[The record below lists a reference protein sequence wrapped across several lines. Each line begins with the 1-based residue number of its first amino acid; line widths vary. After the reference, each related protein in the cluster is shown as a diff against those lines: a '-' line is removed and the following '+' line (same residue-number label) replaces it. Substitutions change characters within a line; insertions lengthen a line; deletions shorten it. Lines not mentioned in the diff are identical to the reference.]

1 MLSKR
6 WIINYLLFTLI
17 IVFTWIGYNNPIRE
31 DQKLES
37 NFITSIKAR
46 DVNRIRIETADQTL
60 ELQRRGA
67 QWQIESPVKWPA
79 NNVAVERVATITE
92 TQPHSQLPSSQID
105 LATLGLVI
113 PKAAATLNDTT
124 LLFGDTNPIGNRRYL
139 LIGSQVYLVTDI
151 HFALINQGLFGLI
164 DQRLLPS
171 SLQAS
176 RLKSL
181 KFDLNNEQGD
191 WLNIDPESDQAA
203 INELIN
209 NWQTLPA
216 SKVSDYNPNQMPL
229 SKVSATVTG
238 EQAIEFYVL
247 SISPE
252 IIIARPDLGI
262 QYHFPDHRYYG
273 LLAFSQDD
281 SVNTDE
287 TN

>member
-31 DQKLES
+31 DQKLDS
-37 NFITSIKAR
+37 NFLTSIKAR
-46 DVNRIRIETADQTL
+46 DVSRIRLQTADLTL
-60 ELQRRGA
+60 ELQESGA
-67 QWQIESPVKWPA
+67 QWQIESPIKWPA

-92 TQPHSQLPSSQID
+92 TRPHSQLPSSQID
-105 LATLGLVI
+105 LSTLGLTI

-124 LLFGDTNPIGNRRYL
+124 ILFGDVNPIGNRRYL
-139 LIGSQVYLVTDI
+139 LIGSQVFLVTDL

-171 SLQAS
+171 SFQIS

-181 KFDLNNEQGD
+181 QFDLTNEQGD
-191 WLNIDPESDQAA
+191 WRNIKQDSDQAV

-209 NWQTLPA
+209 NWQTLSA
-216 SKVSDYNPNQMPL
+216 TRVNAYNNNQMPL
-229 SKVSATVTG
+229 SKVSASLTN
-238 EQAIEFYVL
+238 QQSIDFYVL

-252 IIIARPDLGI
+252 IIIARPDLGV

-273 LLAFSQDD
+273 LLAFNEDD
-281 SVNTDE
+281 PVGENE